1 MIEGLDSSVAAKI
14 MEELHTD
21 TQADIVQ
28 EMGKEDAEAILSEM
42 DVESAEDIWRLTKY
56 DPETA
61 GGLME
66 LEAFTFVSNETVGT
80 VLRRLVESDDEF
92 ERHRGQHP
100 YILDESGRLVGV
112 VSLRSLLRS
121 RRDGL
126 LADIMHPA
134 ISVSPETSLDEL
146 VILFDENP
154 FLGMPVVDEQGML
167 LGIVSR
173 IELAEAELERIEQDS
188 LSRQK
193 IGDELRSMPTWLRSR
208 RRLAWLSSNIVLNI
222 IAASVI
228 SAYEE
233 TLAAV
238 IAIAVFLPMV
248 SDMSGCSGN
257 QAVGVSMR
265 ELSLGLTRP
274 MDLFHVLRKELSVGI
289 INGIVLGIL
298 IGIVAWIWKDNSY
311 LGLVIG
317 LALSANTLLAVS
329 IGGTVPLILKHF
341 GVDPAVAS
349 GPLLTT
355 VTDMA
360 GFFLVLSLA
369 TLFMPQLLVEWFF
382 SPTGLM
388 GNAAGRMNS
397 TLPGWLGEHRWSKGF
412 DSTGLAGG
420 TSLVERIRLYR
431 AGWGNIAGRMNSTLP
446 GWLGEHR
453 WSNEFDPTVGPNSF
467 GQQTE

>member
-1 MIEGLDSSVAAKI
+1 MSNPSEQKEETALSDTLEAELQEALVTDDEQRATEIVESISSQEALRQVSLMGADKRDQLITILAPEAAAELIEEAPAEMAAAMMKNLDHSVAAKI

-21 TQADIVQ
+21 TQADLVQ
-28 EMGKEDAEAILSEM
+28 EMKAEKAEAILSAM
-42 DVESAEDIWRLTKY
+42 DVESAEDVRKLTEY

-66 LEAFTFVSNETVGT
+66 VEVFSFFSDQTAGT
-80 VLRRLVESDDEF
+80 VLQRLIEGDEEF
-92 ERHRGQHP
+92 ERYRGQHP
-100 YILDESGRLVGV
+100 YIIDQSGKLIGV
-112 VSLRSLLRS
+112 VSLRDLLRS
-121 RRDGL
+121 RRSVTL
-126 LADIMHPA
+126 SEIMKTPV
-134 ISVSPETSLDEL
+134 SVLPETSQDEL
-146 VILFDENP
+146 VTLFADHP
-154 FLGMPVVDEQGML
+154 FLGVPVVDDQGML
-167 LGIVSR
+167 LGVVSR
-173 IELAEAELERIEQDS
+173 EGVSEAELERAEHES
-188 LSRQK
+188 LSRQRVS
-193 IGDELRSMPTWLRSR
+193 DELRSMPTVLRSR

-265 ELSLGLTRP
+265 ELALGLTRP
-274 MDLFHVLRKELSVGI
+274 IDLFHVLRKELSVGI

-298 IGIVAWIWKDNSY
+298 IGIVAWVWKDNAF
-311 LGLVIG
+311 LGIVIG
-317 LALSANTLLAVS
+317 LALAINTLIAVS

-341 GVDPAVAS
+341 GIDPAVAS

-369 TLFMPQLLVEWFF
+369 SLFMPQLI
-382 SPTGLM
+382 S
-388 GNAAGRMNS
+388 
-397 TLPGWLGEHRWSKGF
+397 
-412 DSTGLAGG
+412 
-420 TSLVERIRLYR
+420 
-431 AGWGNIAGRMNSTLP
+431 
-446 GWLGEHR
+446 
-453 WSNEFDPTVGPNSF
+453 
-467 GQQTE
+467 

>member
-1 MIEGLDSSVAAKI
+1 MSHSPEKEEETALTDTLEAELQEAVVTADEKRATDIVESISSQEALRQVSLMGADERDQLITIIAPQAAADLIEEAPAEMAAAMMKNLDHGVAAKI

-21 TQADIVQ
+21 TQADLVQ
-28 EMGKEDAEAILSEM
+28 EMKAENAEAILSAM
-42 DVESAEDIWRLTKY
+42 NVESAKDVRKLTEY

-66 LEAFTFVSNETVGT
+66 LEVFSFFSDQTAGN
-80 VLRRLVESDDEF
+80 VLQRLIEGDEEF
-92 ERHRGQHP
+92 ERYRGQHP
-100 YILDESGRLVGV
+100 YIIDQSGRLVGV
-112 VSLRSLLRS
+112 VSLRDLLRS
-121 RRDGL
+121 RRSIRLSDIMKTPISVLSDTSQDELVTL
-126 LADIMHPA
+126 LADY
-134 ISVSPETSLDEL
+134 
-146 VILFDENP
+146 P
-154 FLGMPVVDEQGML
+154 FLGVPVVDDLGKL
-167 LGIVSR
+167 LGVVSR
-173 IELAEAELERIEQDS
+173 EGVSEAELERAEHES
-188 LSRQK
+188 LSRQRVS
-193 IGDELRSMPTWLRSR
+193 DELRSMPTVLRSR

-265 ELSLGLTRP
+265 ELALGLARP
-274 MDLFHVLRKELSVGI
+274 VDLFHVLRKELSVGI

-298 IGIVAWIWKDNSY
+298 IGIVAWVWKDNAF
-311 LGLVIG
+311 LGIVIG
-317 LALSANTLLAVS
+317 LALAINTLIAVS
-329 IGGTVPLILKHF
+329 IGGTVPLLLKHF

-369 TLFMPQLLVEWFF
+369 SLFMPQL
-382 SPTGLM
+382 M
-388 GNAAGRMNS
+388 A
-397 TLPGWLGEHRWSKGF
+397 
-412 DSTGLAGG
+412 
-420 TSLVERIRLYR
+420 
-431 AGWGNIAGRMNSTLP
+431 
-446 GWLGEHR
+446 
-453 WSNEFDPTVGPNSF
+453 
-467 GQQTE
+467 

>member
-1 MIEGLDSSVAAKI
+1 MSELPKQEDIEQPQKSEDALQAALDSDDQAQVSEIVDTLSNQEALRQVSLMGSADRDDLMTMLAPEAAAELIEEAPAELAVTMMENLDSAVAAKI

-21 TQADIVQ
+21 TQADLVQ
-28 EMGKEDAEAILSEM
+28 DLETQDSEAILAEM
-42 DVESAEDIWRLTKY
+42 EFESAENLRRLSQY
-56 DPETA
+56 DPNTA

-66 LEAFTFVSNETVGT
+66 LETFTFGIDENVSA
-80 VLRRLVESDDEF
+80 VLRRLIADDSF

-100 YILDESGRLVGV
+100 YILDETGKLVGV
-112 VSLRSLLRS
+112 VSLRDMLRS
-121 RRDGL
+121 KRAVKL
-126 LADIMHPA
+126 TDILHEP
-134 ISVSPETSLDEL
+134 ISVQPETSQEEL
-146 VILFDENP
+146 VDLFDENP
-154 FLGMPVVDEQGML
+154 FLGMPVVDASGIL
-167 LGIVSR
+167 LGVVSR
-173 IELAEAELERIEQDS
+173 IELAEAELERAEHQS
-188 LSRQK
+188 LSRQQ
-193 IGDELRSMPTWLRSR
+193 IGDELRSMPTLLRSR

-238 IAIAVFLPMV
+238 IAIAIFLPMV

-274 MDLFHVLRKELSVGI
+274 VDLFHVLKKELGVGV

-298 IGIVAWIWKDNSY
+298 VGIVAWVWKDNAF

-317 LALSANTLLAVS
+317 LALAMNTLIAVS
-329 IGGTVPLILKHF
+329 IGGTVPLVLKNF
-341 GVDPAVAS
+341 GIDPAVAS

-369 TLFMPQLLVEWFF
+369 TLFMPQL
-382 SPTGLM
+382 
-388 GNAAGRMNS
+388 
-397 TLPGWLGEHRWSKGF
+397 
-412 DSTGLAGG
+412 
-420 TSLVERIRLYR
+420 
-431 AGWGNIAGRMNSTLP
+431 IA
-446 GWLGEHR
+446 
-453 WSNEFDPTVGPNSF
+453 
-467 GQQTE
+467 

>member
-1 MIEGLDSSVAAKI
+1 MSNLPEQKDPSLPEVPEATLQSAIEADDEQQIADIVESISSQEALRQASMMTADDRDQLMSSLTPEAAAELIEEAPTGLAASMIEDLESSVAAKI
-14 MEELHTD
+14 MEELQTD

-28 EMGKEDAEAILSEM
+28 DMGEANAEAILCAM
-42 DVESAEDIWRLTKY
+42 DAESAKGVRRLSQY
-56 DPETA
+56 DSDTA

-66 LEAFTFVSNETVGT
+66 LEAFTFGSDETVGA
-80 VLRRLVESDDEF
+80 VLKRLVEGDEEF
-92 ERHRGQHP
+92 DRHRGQHP

-112 VSLRSLLRS
+112 VSLRGLLRS
-121 RRDGL
+121 KRAVHL
-126 LADIMHPA
+126 VDIMSTP
-134 ISVSPETSLDEL
+134 ISVSPAASQDEL
-146 VILFDENP
+146 IALFDEHP
-154 FLGMPVVDEQGML
+154 FLGVPVVDDQGLL

-173 IELAEAELERIEQDS
+173 LEVAEAELERAEIDA
-188 LSRQK
+188 LARHRT
-193 IGDELRSMPTWLRSR
+193 GDELRSMPILLRSK

-257 QAVGVSMR
+257 QAIGVSMR

-274 MDLFHVLRKELSVGI
+274 GDLFYVLKKEISVGI

-298 IGIVAWIWKDNSY
+298 IGIVAWVWKGNGF

-317 LALSANTLLAVS
+317 LALSVNTLIAVS
-329 IGGTVPLILKHF
+329 IGGTVPLLLKRL
-341 GVDPAVAS
+341 GIDPAVAS
-349 GPLLTT
+349 SPMLTT

-369 TLFMPQLLVEWFF
+369 TLFMPQLL
-382 SPTGLM
+382 
-388 GNAAGRMNS
+388 A
-397 TLPGWLGEHRWSKGF
+397 
-412 DSTGLAGG
+412 
-420 TSLVERIRLYR
+420 
-431 AGWGNIAGRMNSTLP
+431 
-446 GWLGEHR
+446 
-453 WSNEFDPTVGPNSF
+453 
-467 GQQTE
+467 

>member
-1 MIEGLDSSVAAKI
+1 MTDQLDPDNEIKFNLAEIQLREALEASDRQQLSEILDSLPHQESLRQVSMMSSENRDRLISMLEPEAAAGLIEEAPLELAASLIKDLESDVAANI
-14 MEELHTD
+14 IEELHTG

-28 EMGKEDAEAILSEM
+28 ELDDQDSEAILAAM
-42 DVESAEDIWRLTKY
+42 DSKNADKLRVLSQYEPD
-56 DPETA
+56 TA

-66 LEAFTFVSNETVGT
+66 LEVFSFADTDTVGS
-80 VLRRLVESDDEF
+80 VLKRLISGDEEF

-100 YILDESGRLVGV
+100 YIIDASGRLIGV
-112 VSLRSLLRS
+112 VSLRDMLRS
-121 RRDGL
+121 KRSVQL
-126 LADIMHPA
+126 INILHPPL
-134 ISVSPETSLDEL
+134 SVQAETSQDEL
-146 VILFDENP
+146 AKIFDDNP
-154 FLGMPVVDEQGML
+154 FLGIPVVDPQGIL
-167 LGIVSR
+167 LGVVSR
-173 IELAEAELERIEQDS
+173 VEHAEAELERAEHES
-188 LSRQK
+188 LSRQQV
-193 IGDELRSMPTWLRSR
+193 GDELRSMPTALRSR

-233 TLAAV
+233 TLTAV

-274 MDLFHVLRKELSVGI
+274 IDLFHVLRKELGVGI

-298 IGIVAWIWKDNSY
+298 IGIVAWVWKDNAY

-317 LALSANTLLAVS
+317 LALAVNTVLAVS
-329 IGGTVPLILKHF
+329 IGGTVPLILKGL
-341 GVDPAVAS
+341 GVDPAVAA

-369 TLFMPQLLVEWFF
+369 TFFMPQL
-382 SPTGLM
+382 
-388 GNAAGRMNS
+388 
-397 TLPGWLGEHRWSKGF
+397 
-412 DSTGLAGG
+412 
-420 TSLVERIRLYR
+420 
-431 AGWGNIAGRMNSTLP
+431 IA
-446 GWLGEHR
+446 
-453 WSNEFDPTVGPNSF
+453 
-467 GQQTE
+467 